1 MPRPKRQ
8 NSRRRIGSIWILA
21 SIGLATRAALAEN
34 LPPLQADPALL
45 EAGVV
50 AAKPT
55 AVSSKNILAPAVAKK
70 PEAPKALVRSN
81 LATAAVPLDGAT
93 YIVADRVTG
102 INEVELVAEGNADL
116 RKQGKRLTADKLTF
130 WETDAE
136 VEAVGNV
143 RLTQEQDLIEGPYLR
158 LKTEQETGYFD
169 QPSYRLKRKSKQPKV
184 PELFDQVVY
193 PGEQSLI
200 PSPELG
206 RYASGSGKATRLD
219 FEGEDKYRLTD
230 ATYSTCEAPTGT
242 QPDWYA
248 RASSFELNYVDEEGV
263 GRNSSVYFQN
273 VPILYSP
280 WLSFSLNGKRRSGLL
295 APSFGSSTLGGLQ
308 YAQPYYW
315 NIAPNRDATI
325 KPNIMS
331 KRGLLLAGEFRYL
344 EPLYSG
350 TVSAQYL
357 PNDKI
362 TGTSRDAF
370 SLIHAHNFG
379 GGFNGSLNLNA
390 VSDYRFFGDLGNSIG
405 AVAQTNLLRQGVLSY
420 GSTWWSASL
429 MAQAY
434 QTLQDPLVD
443 PQKLNEPYRR
453 LPQLTLAANRSDL
466 PLGAV
471 LDFKSEYVQ
480 FRHPTKPEASRL
492 SLYPQISLPLVT
504 AATYITPKLG
514 VHASHYDLNQT
525 TVGVPDKISRT
536 VPIFSVESGITFERT
551 TDWFGKNFTQTLEP
565 KLHYLYAPARDQANI
580 PVFDS
585 GLADFNFATIF
596 ADNRYGGGDRIG
608 DANQLT
614 AMAASRLLDPDTG
627 AEIVRGAIG
636 QRTYFSDQFVGLP
649 GEILRSDRK
658 TDVLGAL
665 SGRIAPNTFAD
676 FGIQYS
682 PRFSRT
688 ERLTLSARYQPDI
701 GHLLNASYRFNR
713 DQLGQIDLS
722 TQWPLWGRWNVVGRV
737 NYSTKDHHIIENI
750 AGLEYDAGCWAMR
763 GAIQQFA
770 TIGQTFNQSLMFQL
784 ELKGLSTLGIG
795 SSLTSLLKRNIPG
808 YGIIDPSATSNSF
821 TTE

>member
-1 MPRPKRQ
+1 
-8 NSRRRIGSIWILA
+8 
-21 SIGLATRAALAEN
+21 
-34 LPPLQADPALL
+34 
-45 EAGVV
+45 
-50 AAKPT
+50 
-55 AVSSKNILAPAVAKK
+55 
-70 PEAPKALVRSN
+70 
-81 LATAAVPLDGAT
+81 
-93 YIVADRVTG
+93 
-102 INEVELVAEGNADL
+102 
-116 RKQGKRLTADKLTF
+116 
-130 WETDAE
+130 
-136 VEAVGNV
+136 
-143 RLTQEQDLIEGPYLR
+143 
-158 LKTEQETGYFD
+158 
-169 QPSYRLKRKSKQPKV
+169 
-184 PELFDQVVY
+184 
-193 PGEQSLI
+193 
-200 PSPELG
+200 
-206 RYASGSGKATRLD
+206 
-219 FEGEDKYRLTD
+219 
-230 ATYSTCEAPTGT
+230 
-242 QPDWYA
+242 
-248 RASSFELNYVDEEGV
+248 
-263 GRNSSVYFQN
+263 
-273 VPILYSP
+273 
-280 WLSFSLNGKRRSGLL
+280 
-295 APSFGSSTLGGLQ
+295 
-308 YAQPYYW
+308 
-315 NIAPNRDATI
+315 
-325 KPNIMS
+325 
-331 KRGLLLAGEFRYL
+331 
-344 EPLYSG
+344 
-350 TVSAQYL
+350 
-357 PNDKI
+357 
-362 TGTSRDAF
+362 
-370 SLIHAHNFG
+370 
-379 GGFNGSLNLNA
+379 
-390 VSDYRFFGDLGNSIG
+390 
-405 AVAQTNLLRQGVLSY
+405 
-420 GSTWWSASL
+420 
-429 MAQAY
+429 
-434 QTLQDPLVD
+434 
-443 PQKLNEPYRR
+443 
-453 LPQLTLAANRSDL
+453 
-466 PLGAV
+466 
-471 LDFKSEYVQ
+471 
-480 FRHPTKPEASRL
+480 
-492 SLYPQISLPLVT
+492 
-504 AATYITPKLG
+504 
-514 VHASHYDLNQT
+514 
-525 TVGVPDKISRT
+525 VGVPDKISRT

-795 SSLTSLLKRNIPG
+795 NSLTSLLKRNIPG